1 MKKGR
6 RENEA
11 FSIAFLDVITCGFG
25 AIILL
30 LMVSRTGESPVL
42 ESSELVGEG
51 VVRELQTQLFEIRGE
66 TRILNRELDAKHE
79 QVSIWDDKVARL
91 ETEFSF
97 VKRTHDAAQEENK
110 VSSIIS
116 GKLELALQTLSQRR
130 ACGIRRS

>member
-42 ESSELVGEG
+42 ESSELVSEG

-66 TRILNRELDAKHE
+66 TRILNRELDAG
-79 QVSIWDDKVARL
+79 
-91 ETEFSF
+91 FSSDF
-97 VKRTHDAAQEENK
+97 E
-110 VSSIIS
+110 
-116 GKLELALQTLSQRR
+116 
-130 ACGIRRS
+130 